1 MQLSFEREKCQS
13 VRHSVWHHTSQVQ
26 KKKGEK
32 LPKWTI
38 PWIFSTNIQKEAVIY
53 LFLMIIFLHLI
64 LADSALLDGRW
75 FIYLCFPSLWA
86 SPSVLML
93 GLPTPDS
100 SYSVVQ
106 WVRDSVNVHNSN
118 QDRTGIINSSSC
130 LLCPISHPFLPPSF
144 FPSFSFFIRNS
155 SVILVWVFKSCTW
168 SWDILICFMYFI
180 FHVHSHES
188 YIISQTS
195 VVIQML
201 VWCTFITSVL
211 INIHL
216 LFLTAGVKS

>member
-1 MQLSFEREKCQS
+1 MSVCQTQHRAPHKPSPEKERGKTAKVDHPLDIQY
-13 VRHSVWHHTSQVQ
+13 QY
-26 KKKGEK
+26 
-32 LPKWTI
+32 PKR
-38 PWIFSTNIQKEAVIY
+38 SSVIY

-93 GLPTPDS
+93 GLPTTDS

-106 WVRDSVNVHNSN
+106 WVRDSVNVYNLN
-118 QDRTGIINSSSC
+118 QDRTGIINSSC
-130 LLCPISHPFLPPSF
+130 FLCPNSHPFLPPSF

-168 SWDILICFMYFI
+168 SWDILIYFMCFI
-180 FHVHSHES
+180 FHVHR
-188 YIISQTS
+188 
-195 VVIQML
+195 
-201 VWCTFITSVL
+201 
-211 INIHL
+211 
-216 LFLTAGVKS
+216 